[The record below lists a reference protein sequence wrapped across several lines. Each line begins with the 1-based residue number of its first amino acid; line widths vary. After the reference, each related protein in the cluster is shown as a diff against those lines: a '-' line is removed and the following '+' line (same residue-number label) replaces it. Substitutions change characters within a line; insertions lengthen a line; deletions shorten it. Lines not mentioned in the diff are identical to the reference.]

1 MHLEGLS
8 ACLEYNGVQVY
19 QTGSFDCLPK
29 PTQTFLEPGLIQ
41 VAGMGFK
48 RLNDPEF
55 VISTS
60 KHIRDGH
67 LSVALRDDRVVA
79 FASNRILPDI
89 DGVYISGVVKTG
101 DSPSGLVE
109 AMLKDF
115 VGQIDP
121 GRVIT
126 RTQND
131 RVLEIMIGLCDTVVP
146 IHREATPQEIDLVVQ
161 VQPLDEDQSPGLKPD
176 LMLESGYGA
185 ALIRS
190 GHRQRSSNPLVRR
203 ATDRLKYDEG
213 DCLILLGYRK
223 KVK

>member
-8 ACLEYNGVQVY
+8 ACLEYDDVQVY
-19 QTGSFDCLPK
+19 QTISFDCLPE
-29 PTQTFLEPGLIQ
+29 PTRTFLEPGLIQ
-41 VAGMGFK
+41 VAGIGFK
-48 RLNDPEF
+48 RLDDPEF
-55 VISTS
+55 AKSTS
-60 KHIRDGH
+60 HHIRDGH
-67 LSVALRDDRVVA
+67 LSVAIRDNRVLA

-109 AMLKDF
+109 AMLKGF

-121 GRVIT
+121 ERVIT

-131 RVLEIMIGLCDTVVP
+131 RVLEIMVGLCDTVIP
-146 IHREATPQEIDLVVQ
+146 IHRQATSAEIDLLEQ
-161 VQPLDEDQSPGLKPD
+161 VEPIGERYALTPD
-176 LMLESGYGA
+176 FLIERGYGQ

-190 GHRQRSSNPLVRR
+190 QSRRRSSNPLVRR

-213 DCLILLGYRK
+213 DCLMLLGYRK